1 MTAGKTVTLA
11 DVATIH
17 GGGRLRLTGKDFVTE
32 GFPAYGAGGMNGLLP
47 VAEYHRPGLL
57 LSTVGTCGRCYFAS
71 GHWTSLANTQVILPD
86 PSKVDARYLWF
97 QLNDEARWPKSGTS
111 QPFIKPSDVKA
122 HRVWLPPLEEQRR
135 IAAILDQADA
145 LRAKRRA
152 SLARLAE
159 FHSSLFLER
168 FGDPVTNPMD
178 WPVRAVGDFGR
189 VTTGNTPPRA
199 NASLYGGDIE
209 WIKSDNIV
217 EGRTVVTE
225 ARERLSVEGR
235 RVARLAPAG
244 SLLTTCIA
252 GSLRSI
258 GTVAIANREV
268 AFNQQINALT
278 PAAEDLWFLYVQLW
292 VGKRLVQEKSTGGM
306 KGLVSKSQFISVP
319 LIAPPRRVRDEYT
332 RQALA
337 AEALRDRATEQSERV
352 EGLFGSLQDRAF
364 KGEL

>member
-1 MTAGKTVTLA
+1 MTVGKTVALA

-145 LRAKRRA
+145 LRTKRREVIA
-152 SLARLAE
+152 NLDTLTRAIFSDI
-159 FHSSLFLER
+159 
-168 FGDPVTNPMD
+168 FGDPLANPRG
-178 WPVRAVGDFGR
+178 WPQRELRTLGR
-189 VTTGNTPPRA
+189 VVTGKTPPA
-199 NASLYGGDIE
+199 
-209 WIKSDNIV
+209 
-217 EGRTVVTE
+217 TE
-225 ARERLSVEGR
+225 AGMFGGPVPFITPGDLGSGATAKRTLTDTGAARSRVVRPGATLVCCIGATIGKVGVARRLS
-235 RVARLAPAG
+235 
-244 SLLTTCIA
+244 
-252 GSLRSI
+252 
-258 GTVAIANREV
+258 
-268 AFNQQINALT
+268 AFNQQINAIEWSDELDDSYGYSSMEFRRSVI
-278 PAAEDLWFLYVQLW
+278 AAAGSSTTLPLLNKSDF
-292 VGKRLVQEKSTGGM
+292 GRLAIPVPTLNLQREYATRVH
-306 KGLVSKSQFISVP
+306 LV
-319 LIAPPRRVRDEYT
+319 
-332 RQALA
+332 
-337 AEALRDRATEQSERV
+337 ERV
-352 EGLFGSLQDRAF
+352 VASQSAQIERLDEMLSCLTDRAF